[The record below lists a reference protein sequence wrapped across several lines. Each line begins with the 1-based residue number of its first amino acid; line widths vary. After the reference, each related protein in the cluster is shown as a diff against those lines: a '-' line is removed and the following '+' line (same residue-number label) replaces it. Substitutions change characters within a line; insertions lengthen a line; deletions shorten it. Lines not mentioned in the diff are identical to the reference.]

1 MNNRTFCQSLFI
13 VFFIKHIVILMEWK
27 WVKGETYQKSK
38 RPIFTK
44 KEESS
49 NQLDLDQLNK
59 DHQLD
64 AYTSSL
70 NYDENTWDILNQNV
84 SQNGFQNSNTREELD
99 TKISNRSLVQ
109 QVGTNPFF
117 DEKDYVDNVSIRDQ
131 YMKPINTTTVNNTT
145 VKNKNNNNNDAQSIA

>member
-1 MNNRTFCQSLFI
+1 
-13 VFFIKHIVILMEWK
+13 MEWK
-27 WVKGETYQKSK
+27 WVKGESYQKSK
-38 RPIFTK
+38 RPIVEK

-49 NQLDLDQLNK
+49 VNQLDLDQLNK
-59 DHQLD
+59 DHQLG

-70 NYDENTWDILNQNV
+70 NYDENTWDILNQSV

-99 TKISNRSLVQ
+99 SKISNRSLVQ

-131 YMKPINTTTVNNTT
+131 YMKPINTTSDNLTSNT
-145 VKNKNNNNNDAQSIA
+145 

>member
-1 MNNRTFCQSLFI
+1 MNNLFCKSLSI

-27 WVKGETYQKSK
+27 WVKGESYQKSK
-38 RPIFTK
+38 RPIIK
-44 KEESS
+44 QNEESS
-49 NQLDLDQLNK
+49 SNQIDLDQLNK
-59 DHQLD
+59 DHQLG

-70 NYDENTWDILNQNV
+70 NYDENTWDILNQSV
-84 SQNGFQNSNTREELD
+84 SQNGFQNSNSREELD

-131 YMKPINTTTVNNTT
+131 YMKPINTTTVPTTT
-145 VKNKNNNNNDAQSIA
+145 VPTTSV

>member
-1 MNNRTFCQSLFI
+1 M
-13 VFFIKHIVILMEWK
+13 VFFINRIIILMEWK
-27 WVKGETYQKSK
+27 WVKGESYQKSK
-38 RPIFTK
+38 RPIVEK

-49 NQLDLDQLNK
+49 VNQLDLDQLNK
-59 DHQLD
+59 DHQLG

-70 NYDENTWDILNQNV
+70 NYDENTWDILNQSV

-99 TKISNRSLVQ
+99 SKISNRSLVQ

-131 YMKPINTTTVNNTT
+131 YMKPINTTSDNLTSNT
-145 VKNKNNNNNDAQSIA
+145 

>member
-1 MNNRTFCQSLFI
+1 
-13 VFFIKHIVILMEWK
+13 MEWK

-38 RPIFTK
+38 RPVITK
-44 KEESS
+44 TEDTT
-49 NQLDLDQLNK
+49 NQIDLDQLNK
-59 DHQLD
+59 DHQLG

-70 NYDENTWDILNQNV
+70 NYDENTWDILNQSV

-99 TKISNRSLVQ
+99 TKISNRALVQ

-131 YMKPINTTTVNNTT
+131 YMKPINTTTDQTTTT
-145 VKNKNNNNNDAQSIA
+145 VQATTITNNNDT

>member
-1 MNNRTFCQSLFI
+1 
-13 VFFIKHIVILMEWK
+13 MEWK
-27 WVKGETYQKSK
+27 WVKGGTYPKSK
-38 RPIFTK
+38 RPITTQK
-44 KEESS
+44 DESS
-49 NQLDLDQLNK
+49 TNQIDLDQLNK
-59 DHQLD
+59 DHQLG

-70 NYDENTWDILNQNV
+70 NYDENTWDILNQSV

-131 YMKPINTTTVNNTT
+131 YMKPINTTTTVNSG
-145 VKNKNNNNNDAQSIA
+145 D

>member
-1 MNNRTFCQSLFI
+1 
-13 VFFIKHIVILMEWK
+13 MEWK
-27 WVKGETYQKSK
+27 WVKGESYQKSK
-38 RPIFTK
+38 RPIK
-44 KEESS
+44 QNEESSS

-59 DHQLD
+59 DHQLG

-70 NYDENTWDILNQNV
+70 NYDENTWDILNQSV

-131 YMKPINTTTVNNTT
+131 YMKPINTTTVQTTTVQTTT
-145 VKNKNNNNNDAQSIA
+145 VKNNNDA

>member
-1 MNNRTFCQSLFI
+1 
-13 VFFIKHIVILMEWK
+13 MEWK

-38 RPIFTK
+38 RPITK

-49 NQLDLDQLNK
+49 SSTQLDLDQLNK

-99 TKISNRSLVQ
+99 SKISNRALVQ

-117 DEKDYVDNVSIRDQ
+117 DEKDYVDNISIRDQ
-131 YMKPINTTTVNNTT
+131 YMKPINTTTDQTT
-145 VKNKNNNNNDAQSIA
+145 TINSGD

>member
-1 MNNRTFCQSLFI
+1 
-13 VFFIKHIVILMEWK
+13 MEWK
-27 WVKGETYQKSK
+27 WVKGGTYQKSK
-38 RPIFTK
+38 RPIIK

-49 NQLDLDQLNK
+49 TNQFDLDQLNK
-59 DHQLD
+59 DHQLG

-70 NYDENTWDILNQNV
+70 NYDENTWDILNQSL

-145 VKNKNNNNNDAQSIA
+145 VNNKNKNNNDAQSIA